1 MLPHLKIGMSVEARK
16 KLIKFMQRWL
26 TVDPRSLY
34 FQLKTRLLHFIFFN
48 LKRGKKK
55 KKRQRSLC
63 SD

>member
-55 KKRQRSLC
+55 RQRSLC